1 MPLDR
6 FVLMLVIVLGA
17 AGVTVLAAVW
27 MSATAMLPW
36 LGISLLLPVG
46 LVAYLLV
53 RVISERLRNR
63 DDDHYDRIDR

>member
-6 FVLMLVIVLGA
+6 FVLMLVIVLAA

-27 MSATAMLPW
+27 LSATATLPW
-36 LGISLLLPVG
+36 LGFALLLPVG
-46 LVAYLLV
+46 LVAYLVV
-53 RVISERLRNR
+53 RVISDRLRNR